1 MTTGVT
7 TGTADLGTSR
17 EAMSREGKR
26 AALMAS
32 GLFQVLRPEEL
43 DSVLAHAVM
52 RRYPRSAI
60 LMRKGDPSTGM
71 AVIVAGRVRVG
82 STDAG
87 GREVTLTVLGPG
99 EVLGEIALIDGEL
112 RSADVVAI
120 DECVALTVD
129 RARFLHLLRGNVDL
143 CLRLMGFLCARLRRA
158 NTAVEELALRDLP
171 GRLGS
176 VLLRLA
182 RDCGKPTPGG
192 TRIELRLSQKDLGS
206 LIGASREKVNRQLRR
221 WEQDGV
227 LAFDGGHIV
236 LLQPERLVLQ
246 DRGGDGPPMA
256 PADPR

>member
-1 MTTGVT
+1 MT
-7 TGTADLGTSR
+7 TGTAELGPTR
-17 EAMSREGKR
+17 DAMNREGKR

-43 DSVLAHAVM
+43 DLVLAHAGM
-52 RRYPRSAI
+52 RRYPRNAI

-71 AVIVAGRVRVG
+71 AVIVTGRVRVG
-82 STDAG
+82 SADAE

-99 EVLGEIALIDGEL
+99 EVLGEIALIDDEP

-143 CLRLMGFLCARLRRA
+143 CLRLMRFLCTRLRRA
-158 NTAVEELALRDLP
+158 NAAMEELALRDLP
-171 GRLGS
+171 GRLGG

-182 RDCGKPTPGG
+182 RDYGKPATGG

-221 WEQDGV
+221 WEQEGV

-236 LLQPERLVLQ
+236 LRQPERLVGQ
-246 DRGGDGPPMA
+246 EAGRDGLPN
-256 PADPR
+256 PR